1 MQEKK
6 IDRKLINEL
15 SKRIIDVAR
24 EMFDSGLVVSTFGVV
39 SARIPETDYILITP
53 SGFSK
58 AKLSPENL
66 IIVNLK
72 GELIE
77 GNLRPSVETPMHT
90 HIHMMRPDLEAVLHT
105 HSPFASAFAAANM
118 EIPCILAEQA
128 FYFGG
133 RIPLVTNYSLPGT
146 TNQAELNSIVEA
158 LKYSNAILLRKH
170 GVVSVGKTL
179 EEALDAAIVLEDVAK
194 ITLLA
199 MLVSSPREFTNEEIE
214 YLKEFK
220 RTRYGQRRDSI

>member
-1 MQEKK
+1 
-6 IDRKLINEL
+6 
-15 SKRIIDVAR
+15 
-24 EMFDSGLVVSTFGVV
+24 
-39 SARIPETDYILITP
+39 
-53 SGFSK
+53 
-58 AKLSPENL
+58 
-66 IIVNLK
+66 
-72 GELIE
+72 
-77 GNLRPSVETPMHT
+77 
-90 HIHMMRPDLEAVLHT
+90 MMRPDLEAVLHT